1 MAEFGV
7 TKTGFNIKPFQTI
20 LEEKAARA
28 REVFGGDIDLR
39 STSALRKILDIS
51 SAEDQELWKRMEQ
64 LYYGNFISTAS
75 GQSLDSLGEDVGV
88 KRRFLA
94 AKGEVKLKLTGE
106 APGRLYHLP
115 VGTLVESDPP
125 VQRFA
130 TQRLVT
136 LSGQTKEAVVEVVA
150 TARGP
155 AGNVPAAAINKINSV
170 YALRFLD
177 LRGAVINVT
186 NEQPTSHVNDTAL
199 TGLEDD
205 SSYRDLLLGFPR
217 TLWTLE
223 AVRKVVKSIDGVR
236 DCRLFDP
243 LGGVDVSLSKFAL
256 FSFSQRRFG
265 TQRLLGTPYF
275 FNILVATLPG
285 FLWESEGVVTGLK
298 ETIENAI
305 RDVRPISIFPNLQ
318 RADDVRIG
326 IRARVLIRT
335 GHDKNS
341 VVASIKESLER
352 RINALGLGNS
362 VLYSEVLCDCMNVS
376 GVVDIQR
383 LHLRRCPPLFLTIN
397 LGRQRFQ
404 SQIIEAAVGENISL
418 LPHEIAVFEIDSDLF
433 DVEVSDR

>member
-1 MAEFGV
+1 MAQFGI
-7 TKTGFNIKPFQTI
+7 TRFGFNIKPFQTI

-28 REVFGGDIDLR
+28 REVFGADIDLH
-39 STSALRKILDIS
+39 STSALRKILDVS

-64 LYYGNFISTAS
+64 LYYSNFISTAS
-75 GQSLDSLGEDVGV
+75 GQSLDLLGEDVGV

-94 AKGEVKLKLTGE
+94 STGKVKLKLTGE

-115 VGTLVESDPP
+115 IGTVVETDGPI
-125 VQRFA
+125 QRFS
-130 TQRLVT
+130 TQELVT
-136 LSGQTKEAVVEVVA
+136 LSDQTKEAIVDISA

-155 AGNVPAAAINKINSV
+155 ASNVLAGAINKINVV
-170 YALRFLD
+170 YAQRFLN
-177 LRGAVINVT
+177 LGGALIVVA
-186 NEQPTSHVNDTAL
+186 NEQPT
-199 TGLEDD
+199 TGGEKLEDD
-205 SSYRDLLLGFPR
+205 APYRDLLLDFPR

-256 FSFSQRRFG
+256 FSFGQRRFA

-285 FLWESEGVVTGLK
+285 FLWESEGAVTGLQQ
-298 ETIENAI
+298 TIENSI

-318 RADDVRIG
+318 RADDVHVG
-326 IRARVLIRT
+326 IRARVLIQP

-341 VVASIKESLER
+341 VVASIKERLER

-362 VLYSEVLCDCMNVS
+362 VLYSEVVCDCMDS
-376 GVVDIQR
+376 PGVVDIQQ

-397 LGRQRFQ
+397 LGGRQRFQ
-404 SQIIEAAVGENISL
+404 SQVIESAVGENISL
-418 LPHEIAVFEIDSDLF
+418 LPNEIAVFEIDSDLF
-433 DVEVSDR
+433 SVEVSDR

>member
-1 MAEFGV
+1 MAQFGI
-7 TKTGFNIKPFQTI
+7 TSTGFNIKPFQAI

-28 REVFGGDIDLR
+28 REVFGSDIDLR

-51 SAEDQELWKRMEQ
+51 SAEDQEIWKRMEQ
-64 LYYGNFISTAS
+64 LYYSNFISTAS
-75 GQSLDSLGEDVGV
+75 GESLDLLGEDVGV
-88 KRRFLA
+88 KRRLLQSTG
-94 AKGEVKLKLTGE
+94 KVKLKLSNE
-106 APGRLYHLP
+106 AAGRLYHLP
-115 VGTLVESDPP
+115 VGTLVETDAPAR
-125 VQRFA
+125 RFA
-130 TQRLVT
+130 TKELTT
-136 LSGQTKEAVVEVVA
+136 LSDQKKEALVEIIA
-150 TARGP
+150 TTRGE
-155 AGNVPAAAINKINSV
+155 AGDVGAGAINKINAV
-170 YALRFLD
+170 YAQRFLN
-177 LRGAVINVT
+177 LGAAVITVT
-186 NEQPTSHVNDTAL
+186 NEQPTSGGKRAEADT
-199 TGLEDD
+199 
-205 SSYRDLLLGFPR
+205 SYRDLLLGFPR

-285 FLWESEGVVTGLK
+285 FLWESEGAVTGLR

-326 IRARVLIRT
+326 IRARILIRP
-335 GHDKNS
+335 GHDKNA
-341 VVASIKESLER
+341 VVASIKERLER

-362 VLYSEVLCDCMNVS
+362 VLYSEVVCDCMDAP
-376 GVVDIQR
+376 GVVDVQR

-397 LGRQRFQ
+397 LGGRQRFQ
-404 SQIIEAAVGENISL
+404 NQVIESAVGENISL
-418 LPHEIAVFEIDSDLF
+418 LPNEIAVFEIDSDLF

>member
-1 MAEFGV
+1 MTEFGV
-7 TKTGFNIKPFQTI
+7 TKIGFSIKPFQTI

-28 REVFGGDIDLR
+28 REIFGIDVDLH

-51 SAEDQELWKRMEQ
+51 SAEDQELWKRLEQ
-64 LYYGNFISTAS
+64 LYYSNFITTAS
-75 GQSLDSLGEDVGV
+75 GQSLDLLGDDVGV

-94 AKGEVKLKLTGE
+94 SSGKVKLKLTNE
-106 APGRLYHLP
+106 APGRLYHFP
-115 VGTLVESDPP
+115 VGTLVDSNTKS
-125 VQRFA
+125 FS

-136 LSGQTKEAVVEVVA
+136 LSDQNKEAVVDVVA
-150 TARGP
+150 TERGI
-155 AGNVPAAAINKINSV
+155 ASDVAAINKINPV
-170 YALRFLD
+170 YAQRFLN
-177 LRGAVINVT
+177 LGGAVIQVT
-186 NEQPTSHVNDTAL
+186 VEEPTHGGDKSEDDTA
-199 TGLEDD
+199 
-205 SSYRDLLLGFPR
+205 YRDLLLGVPR

-223 AVRKVVKSIDGVR
+223 AIRKVVKATDGVR

-256 FSFSQRRFG
+256 FTFSQRRFG

-285 FLWESEGVVTGLK
+285 FLWESEGAVIGLK

-326 IRARVLIRT
+326 IRARIFIRP
-335 GHDKNS
+335 GHDRNS
-341 VVASIKESLER
+341 VLASIKEALQR
-352 RINALGLGNS
+352 RINALGLGNN
-362 VLYSEVLCDCMNVS
+362 VLYSEVLCDCMETP
-376 GVVDIQR
+376 GVVDIQQ
-383 LHLRRCPPLFLTIN
+383 LHLRRCPPLFLTVN
-397 LGRQRFQ
+397 HGGRQKFQ

-418 LPHEIAVFEIDSDLF
+418 LPNEIAVFEIDSELF

>member
-1 MAEFGV
+1 MAQFGIG
-7 TKTGFNIKPFQTI
+7 KTGFNIKPFQTI

-28 REVFGGDIDLR
+28 REVFGADIDLR

-51 SAEDQELWKRMEQ
+51 SAEDQELWKRAEQ
-64 LYYGNFISTAS
+64 LYYSNFITTAS
-75 GQSLDSLGEDVGV
+75 GQSLDFLGKDVGV
-88 KRRFLA
+88 ERRFLA
-94 AKGEVKLKLTGE
+94 STGKVKLKLTGE

-115 VGTLVESDPP
+115 VGTLVETDPA
-125 VQRFA
+125 VQRFS
-130 TQRLVT
+130 TKNLVT
-136 LSGQTKEAVVEVVA
+136 LSDQNKEAVVEIVA

-155 AGNVPAAAINKINSV
+155 ASNVPAAAINKINAV
-170 YALRFLD
+170 YAQRFLN
-177 LRGAVINVT
+177 LGGAVISVA
-186 NEQPTSHVNDTAL
+186 NEEPTSGGTL
-199 TGLEDD
+199 PEDD

-223 AVRKVVKSIDGVR
+223 SVRRVVKSIDGVR

-285 FLWESEGVVTGLK
+285 FLWESEGLVTGLK
-298 ETIENAI
+298 QTIEDSI
-305 RDVRPISIFPNLQ
+305 RDVRPISVFPNLQ

-326 IRARVLIRT
+326 IRARILIRS

-341 VVASIKESLER
+341 VVASIKERLER

-362 VLYSEVLCDCMNVS
+362 VLYSEVLCDCMETP
-376 GVVDIQR
+376 GVVDIQQ

-397 LGRQRFQ
+397 LGGHQRFQ
-404 SQIIEAAVGENISL
+404 SQIIESSVGENIAL
-418 LPHEIAVFEIDSDLF
+418 LPNEIAVFEIDDDLF